1 MVPKLKRPSRR
12 NEGREKICIPI
23 VETTVE
29 KAIRAIEEAKTM
41 ADLIEL
47 RVDYLRKPKI
57 ASLLGGRQKPFIVTN
72 RRKEEGGRYDGVER
86 ERLSILKE
94 AIDLGAE
101 YIDVEV
107 RSEREMLHH
116 LMVNRKETN
125 IILSFHD
132 FDKTPPPGELQKLF
146 DRMIRWRAD
155 TIKIA
160 TFARCWED
168 NLRVLSLLSYA
179 KARKQKMVAFCMGE
193 KGKVSRVLAPFMGA
207 AWAYSCLSRKRTSAP
222 GQLTVKEMKDISEK
236 LR

>member
-1 MVPKLKRPSRR
+1 MKRALK
-12 NEGREKICIPI
+12 
-23 VETTVE
+23 
-29 KAIRAIEEAKTM
+29 AIEEAKTI

-47 RVDYLRKPKI
+47 RVDYMRKPKM

-72 RRKEEGGRYDGVER
+72 RRKEEGGRHDGVER

-94 AIDLGAE
+94 AVDLGAE

-107 RSEREMLHH
+107 RSERGMLRY
-116 LMVNRKETN
+116 LMANRKETN

-132 FDKTPPPGELQKLF
+132 LDRTPSPRELQKLF
-146 DRMIRWRAD
+146 GRMIRWRAD
-155 TIKIA
+155 TIKIV

-168 NLRVLSLLSYA
+168 NLRVLSLLPCA

-193 KGKVSRVLAPFMGA
+193 KGKVSRILAPFMGA

-222 GQLTVKEMKDISEK
+222 GQMTVKEMKDILER

>member
-1 MVPKLKRPSRR
+1 MERALK
-12 NEGREKICIPI
+12 
-23 VETTVE
+23 
-29 KAIRAIEEAKTM
+29 AIEEAKTI

-47 RVDYLRKPKI
+47 RVDYMKKPKM

-72 RRKEEGGRYDGVER
+72 RRKEEGGRHAGVER

-94 AIDLGAE
+94 AVDLGAE

-107 RSEREMLHH
+107 RSERGMLHY
-116 LMVNRKETN
+116 LMANRKETN

-132 FDKTPPPGELQKLF
+132 LDKTPPPRELQRLF

-155 TIKIA
+155 TIKIV

-168 NLRVLSLLSYA
+168 NLRVLSLLPCA

-193 KGKVSRVLAPFMGA
+193 KGKVSRILAPFMGA

-222 GQLTVKEMKDISEK
+222 GQMTVKEMKDILGR